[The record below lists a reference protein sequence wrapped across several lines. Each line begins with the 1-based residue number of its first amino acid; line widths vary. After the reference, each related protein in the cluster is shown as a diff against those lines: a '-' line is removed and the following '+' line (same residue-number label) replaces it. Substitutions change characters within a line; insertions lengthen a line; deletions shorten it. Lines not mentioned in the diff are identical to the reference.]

1 MNSSKLLS
9 PQQTIIIQ
17 YLVNGSTVQETAILM
32 SLATSTV
39 RKYILIAKKKLGAK
53 THDHVIALAVARGE
67 VTVNMEREFKNM
79 TL

>member
-17 YLVNGSTVQETAILM
+17 YLVNGSTVKEIAILM
-32 SLATSTV
+32 NLATMTV
-39 RKYILIAKKKLGAK
+39 RKYIGKAKKKLGAK

-67 VTVNMEREFKNM
+67 VSVSLDTTQ
-79 TL
+79 TLF